1 MKPAL
6 TPEEWRLTLL
16 WAKGKLPGG
25 KVRGMCVL
33 DLPPEHQH
41 GAAALA
47 LHAQPFGFSRLDVA
61 TLLNAL
67 SCLRGALCGF
77 PEDEPAER
85 DRIALIS
92 LAARIEAL
100 LPPEAP

>member
-47 LHAQPFGFSRLDVA
+47 LHGQPFGFAQMDVSGLREVAKFLRLAGHLGTAMV
-61 TLLNAL
+61 
-67 SCLRGALCGF
+67 
-77 PEDEPAER
+77 ED
-85 DRIALIS
+85 